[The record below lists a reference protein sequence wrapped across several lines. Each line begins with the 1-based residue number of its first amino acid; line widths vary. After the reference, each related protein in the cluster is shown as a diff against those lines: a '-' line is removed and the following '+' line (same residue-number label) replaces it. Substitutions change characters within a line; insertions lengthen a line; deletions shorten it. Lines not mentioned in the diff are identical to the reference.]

1 MLVGRAAA
9 KSEMNA
15 EPHIHRLTY
24 DGKDI
29 ILIATAHVSRES
41 ADLVRRTIETEKPDT
56 VCVELCESRWQS
68 IRQKTR
74 WRDMDIVKVVKEKKA
89 FLLLSNLILASFQR
103 RIADKMDIQPGQE
116 MITAI
121 ETADATGAQT
131 WLADRDIRITLART
145 WRSMSL
151 WGKAKL
157 LFQLLLSL
165 GEVDDLKAEDIEKM
179 KQEDVLDALLN
190 EIGASQP
197 VIRSILIDERDRYL
211 AQRIKSA
218 PGQKIVAVVG
228 AGHVPGIRRYWERAF
243 NLDELN
249 KLPAKSML
257 AGSLK
262 WIIPAIIILLFAW
275 GFYTGGSKAGSDMV
289 LWWVAANGILAGI
302 GAIIAWGHPLTVI
315 SSVLSAPLTSLNPM
329 IAAGW
334 VSGLV
339 EAFSRKPKV
348 RDFETLQDDIRS
360 VRGFWNNKVTR
371 ILLVVVFTN
380 LGSSLG
386 TFIAFPMIVRVLQT
400 V

>member
-1 MLVGRAAA
+1 MTEQA
-9 KSEMNA
+9 N
-15 EPHIHRLTY
+15 IHRLAH

-29 ILIATAHVSRES
+29 ILIGTAHVSRES
-41 ADLVRRTIETEKPDT
+41 ADLVRTTIETEKPDT

-68 IRQKTR
+68 IKQKSR
-74 WRDMDIVKVVKEKKA
+74 WRDMDIIKVVKEKKA

-116 MITAI
+116 MIAAI
-121 ETADATGAQT
+121 DAAEAEGART
-131 WLADRDIRITLART
+131 WLADRDIRTTLSRT
-145 WRSMSL
+145 WRSMTL
-151 WGKAKL
+151 WGKVKL

-165 GEVDDLKAEDIEKM
+165 GEVDDLKEEDIEKM
-179 KQEDVLDALLN
+179 KQEDVLNALLN

-197 VIRSILIDERDRYL
+197 VIRDILIDERDRYL
-211 AQRIKSA
+211 TQRIKSA
-218 PGQKIVAVVG
+218 PGEKIVAVVG
-228 AGHVPGIRRYWERAF
+228 AGHVPGIRRYWEREF
-243 NLDELN
+243 DLDALN
-249 KLPAKSML
+249 VLPSKSAL
-257 AGSLK
+257 SGSLK
-262 WIIPAIIILLFAW
+262 WIIPAAIILLFAW
-275 GFYTGGSKAGSDMV
+275 GFYAGGAQAGSDMI
-289 LWWVAANGILAGI
+289 LWWVAANGLLAGI
-302 GAIIAWGHPLTVI
+302 GAIVAWGHPLTVL
-315 SSVLSAPLTSLNPM
+315 SSVLAAPLTSLNPM

-360 VRGFWNNKVTR
+360 VRGFWSNKVTR

>member
-1 MLVGRAAA
+1 MTEQA
-9 KSEMNA
+9 N
-15 EPHIHRLTY
+15 IHRLAH

-29 ILIATAHVSRES
+29 ILIGTAHVSRES
-41 ADLVRRTIETEKPDT
+41 ADLVRTTIETEKPDT

-68 IRQKTR
+68 IKQKSR
-74 WRDMDIVKVVKEKKA
+74 WRDMDIIKVVKEKKA

-116 MITAI
+116 MIAAI
-121 ETADATGAQT
+121 DAAEAEGAHT
-131 WLADRDIRITLART
+131 WLADRDIRTTLSRT
-145 WRSMSL
+145 WRSMTL
-151 WGKAKL
+151 WGKVKL

-165 GEVDDLKAEDIEKM
+165 GEVDDLKEEDIEKM
-179 KQEDVLDALLN
+179 KQEDVLNALLN

-197 VIRSILIDERDRYL
+197 VIRDILIDERDRYL
-211 AQRIKSA
+211 TQRIKSA
-218 PGQKIVAVVG
+218 PGEKIVAVVG
-228 AGHVPGIRRYWERAF
+228 AGHVPGIRRYWEREF
-243 NLDELN
+243 DLDALN
-249 KLPAKSML
+249 VLPSKSAL
-257 AGSLK
+257 SGSLK
-262 WIIPAIIILLFAW
+262 WIIPAAIILLFAW
-275 GFYTGGSKAGSDMV
+275 GFYAGGAQAGSDMI
-289 LWWVAANGILAGI
+289 LWWVAANGLLAGI
-302 GAIIAWGHPLTVI
+302 GAIVAWGHPLTVL
-315 SSVLSAPLTSLNPM
+315 SSVLAAPLTSLNPM

-360 VRGFWNNKVTR
+360 VRGFWSNKVTR

>member
-1 MLVGRAAA
+1 MTEQA
-9 KSEMNA
+9 N
-15 EPHIHRLTY
+15 IHRLAH

-29 ILIATAHVSRES
+29 ILIGAAHVSRES
-41 ADLVRRTIETEKPDT
+41 ADLVRTTIETEKPDT

-68 IRQKTR
+68 IKQKSR
-74 WRDMDIVKVVKEKKA
+74 WRDMDIIKVVKEKKA

-116 MITAI
+116 MIAAI
-121 ETADATGAQT
+121 DAAEAEGART
-131 WLADRDIRITLART
+131 WLADRDIRTTLSRT
-145 WRSMSL
+145 WRSMTL
-151 WGKAKL
+151 WGKVKL

-165 GEVDDLKAEDIEKM
+165 GEVDDLKEEDIEKM
-179 KQEDVLDALLN
+179 KQEDVLNALLN

-197 VIRSILIDERDRYL
+197 VIRDILIDERDRYL
-211 AQRIKSA
+211 TQRIKSA
-218 PGQKIVAVVG
+218 PGEKIVAVVG
-228 AGHVPGIRRYWERAF
+228 AGHVPGIRRYWEREF
-243 NLDELN
+243 DLDALN
-249 KLPAKSML
+249 VLPSKSAL
-257 AGSLK
+257 SGSLK
-262 WIIPAIIILLFAW
+262 WIIPAAIILLFAW
-275 GFYTGGSKAGSDMV
+275 GFYAGGAQAGSDMI
-289 LWWVAANGILAGI
+289 LWWVAANGLLAGI
-302 GAIIAWGHPLTVI
+302 GAIVAWGHPLTVL
-315 SSVLSAPLTSLNPM
+315 SSVLAAPLTSLNPM

-360 VRGFWNNKVTR
+360 VRGFWSNKVTR